1 VEAKELV
8 ASAIARAQADL
19 EEALS
24 ELERLPAVDAG
35 SVAFAAHALNNYL
48 TITEGTVDLIL
59 MRLADHPDAQIRAWL
74 EGVQHAARLMSRTV
88 SQLMNVSVN
97 TEIALRFEEVELP
110 GLVQRVCAFYQRL
123 ADRKAIRIL
132 ADSSGDVPAVWADRV
147 AIAAALDNLL
157 SNAIK
162 YSQPGKQVRV
172 RVQAEQ
178 GWAVCGVHDEGPGL
192 SQEDQAKLFRRGIR
206 LTPKPTGGE
215 PQMGYGLAVAREF
228 IERLGGQI
236 WCESVLGQGSCFAFR
251 LPACRGR
258 GPGSSAELPGPPAGG
273 GEPDRTRRCT

>member
-24 ELERLPAVDAG
+24 ELDRMPAADAG

-48 TITEGTVDLIL
+48 TITEGTVELIL
-59 MRLADHPDAQIRAWL
+59 MRLADHPDAQIRTWL
-74 EGVQHAARLMSRTV
+74 EGVQHAARLMARTV

-123 ADRKAIRIL
+123 ADRKAIRIV
-132 ADSSGDVPAVWADRV
+132 ADSSGDVPPVWADRI

-172 RVQAEQ
+172 RVQGEQ

-251 LPACRGR
+251 LPACQERR
-258 GPGSSAELPGPPAGG
+258 PGSGAELPGPPAGG
-273 GEPDRTRRCT
+273 GVPGRTQRCT